1 MRRTSRGILAIDIAL
16 SLSHCIETR
25 STYALLL
32 GRSNLQAAFI
42 RQQVEELAKI
52 AHHPAFLPTLVCSY
66 HRTLLQKLSDSLN
79 NDLFNVETDSGQTW
93 TPIYNPRGFRRPGD
107 CDDANITKRAL
118 GVIQLATAWEA
129 YAKAVLCNIETIRDF
144 MRYATS
150 LVPEHRR
157 SYVQLEDE
165 IFHERLRFLEG
176 KDKTVL
182 WRFEYLKERAQ
193 AQQSAIYN
201 YISLKNNETN
211 SSLARDSRELA
222 EASMRESYAMKSISV
237 ITMVFLPGTFVA
249 TLFATPAIAQAF
261 PPQWAYWLVTI
272 VLTLSVMGLWT
283 GWYRWTTAQIA
294 AATRA
299 RDMTRAD
306 VKNGRGTK

>member
-193 AQQSAIYN
+193 AQQSAVRT
-201 YISLKNNETN
+201 SKSSVL
-211 SSLARDSRELA
+211 SLALTDRFRYTTTS
-222 EASMRESYAMKSISV
+222 ASKTTKRTAR
-237 ITMVFLPGTFVA
+237 LP
-249 TLFATPAIAQAF
+249 
-261 PPQWAYWLVTI
+261 
-272 VLTLSVMGLWT
+272 
-283 GWYRWTTAQIA
+283 
-294 AATRA
+294 ATRA
-299 RDMTRAD
+299 SSQKLVCARATR
-306 VKNGRGTK
+306 